1 MRTAGT
7 RSQPYWKLGCGRAN
21 PSLIWAERLALRQGT
36 WDAGG
41 KKRLHKEK
49 AALDLGERRE
59 AEVKGLEEKQTGWE
73 RKEKPG
79 SESKGAGKRGGGGL
93 EPPKHNE
100 SCMGTTGLGDQ
111 I

>member
-1 MRTAGT
+1 M
-7 RSQPYWKLGCGRAN
+7 
-21 PSLIWAERLALRQGT
+21 
-36 WDAGG
+36 
-41 KKRLHKEK
+41 HKEK